1 MVPKCCQVDSSVAAP
16 HAPQNQMQNSV
27 GNNTELEKKKSVDY
41 YLTIIFPPLNHLTPQ
56 HVSMVEEKLN
66 LCEHFLKRKLAS
78 CVSLSLSFF

>member
-1 MVPKCCQVDSSVAAP
+1 
-16 HAPQNQMQNSV
+16 MQNSV

-78 CVSLSLSFF
+78 CVSLSFFSNCIFFKRTSNIFKIMQA